1 MTSTRATSLLLNIG
15 HALDHLVLLIFAA
28 AVATIALDFGVG
40 RWEALMPYSA
50 GAFLLFGLGSL
61 PAGRLGDLWGRRPM
75 MLVFFFGLGASA
87 IATAAANTAWQ
98 IAVFLT
104 ALGAFASIYHPVGI
118 PLLVQSATKPGTVI
132 GINGL
137 AGNLGVAGAAVV
149 TGLLVDAFGWRA
161 AFVVPG
167 VVALACGVVFWRLV
181 PSEPEPPVQR
191 TSNRSTKLPSALLAR
206 VFAVMTT
213 AAATGSLLFNFTTN
227 GNGQFLAERL
237 RSLVTDASTLGAILA
252 AVYVAASLAQL
263 VVGRLIDR
271 LPFRRLYLTVVLAQV
286 PLFLLAAS
294 AQGWWVPVALTLV
307 MVTVFGAVPFTDAM
321 VVRYVDDRMR
331 SRVAGM
337 RLTVAFVISSFAVW
351 ALGPLVK
358 ASGFATLF
366 VAMAV
371 ISLLTAFAVSFL
383 PKERSAELSSSGL
396 SARGDDVLRRSIGET
411 SINGR

>member
-1 MTSTRATSLLLNIG
+1 MASTRATSLLLNAG
-15 HALDHLVLLIFAA
+15 HALDHLVMLIFAS

-40 RWEALMPYSA
+40 RWEDLMPYSA
-50 GAFLLFGLGSL
+50 GAILLFGLGSL

-87 IATAAANTAWQ
+87 IATAAATTAWQ
-98 IAVFLT
+98 IAVALT

-118 PLLVQSATKPGTVI
+118 PLLVQSASKPGTVI

-137 AGNLGVAGAAVV
+137 AGNLGVAGAAIV
-149 TGLLVDAFGWRA
+149 TGLLVGAFGWRA
-161 AFVVPG
+161 AFVLPG
-167 VVALACGVVFWRLV
+167 IVALACGVVFWRLV
-181 PSEPEPPVQR
+181 PLEREPPVQR
-191 TSNRSTKLPSALLAR
+191 ISNRAKEAPSALLVR

-237 RSLVTDASTLGAILA
+237 RPLVTDASTLGAILA
-252 AVYVAASLAQL
+252 VVYVVASVAQL

-271 LPFRRLYLTVVLAQV
+271 LPLRRLYLTVVLAQV
-286 PLFLLAAS
+286 PLFLLAAF

-307 MVTVFGAVPFTDAM
+307 MVMVFGAVPFTDTM

-337 RLTVAFVISSFAVW
+337 RLTVAFVISSLAVW
-351 ALGPLVK
+351 LLGPVVK
-358 ASGFATLF
+358 AIGFATLF
-366 VAMAV
+366 VAMAL
-371 ISLLTAFAVSFL
+371 IALLTALAVSFL
-383 PKERSAELSSSGL
+383 PNERTAESGSSGL
-396 SARGDDVLRRSIGET
+396 STRAGVVRTRHPRFQNL
-411 SINGR
+411 

>member
-1 MTSTRATSLLLNIG
+1 
-15 HALDHLVLLIFAA
+15 
-28 AVATIALDFGVG
+28 
-40 RWEALMPYSA
+40 
-50 GAFLLFGLGSL
+50 
-61 PAGRLGDLWGRRPM
+61 M

-191 TSNRSTKLPSALLAR
+191 TSNRSTRLPSGLLAR

-383 PKERSAELSSSGL
+383 PKERSAELSSCGL
-396 SARGDDVLRRSIGET
+396 SIRTRDRELRGL
-411 SINGR
+411 